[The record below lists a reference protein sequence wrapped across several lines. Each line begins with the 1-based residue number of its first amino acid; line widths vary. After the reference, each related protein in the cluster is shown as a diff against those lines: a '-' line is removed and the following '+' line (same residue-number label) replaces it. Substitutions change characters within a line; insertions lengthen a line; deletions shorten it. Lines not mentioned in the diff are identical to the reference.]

1 MMFQSARTIVTQDS
15 TPQYRGQVFDGRD
28 VVKLGDLLSIH
39 DALVARPL
47 LMRVPD
53 LAGYEAHATH
63 VAPAHTPHVV
73 QRDPLVSYTASP
85 PDR

>member
-28 VVKLGDLLSIH
+28 VVKLGDLPSIH
-39 DALVARPL
+39 DALVVRPQ

-63 VAPAHTPHVV
+63 VAPARPTRCATRSPRVLLRITP
-73 QRDPLVSYTASP
+73 
-85 PDR
+85 